1 MKNRGHGQDTIPG
14 PHMPIAEH
22 THHAATSIACHMP
35 QIEVTRGD
43 NFVAAHSFR
52 FISPQLT
59 TQFAIP
65 NPCNSCHADKSPDW
79 ALEQLRSWQTVSPW
93 RLAR

>member
-1 MKNRGHGQDTIPG
+1 L
-14 PHMPIAEH
+14 
-22 THHAATSIACHMP
+22 
-35 QIEVTRGD
+35 GD
-43 NFVAAHSFR
+43 NFVSAHTFR

-59 TQFAIP
+59 KQFAIP

-93 RLAR
+93 RVAP